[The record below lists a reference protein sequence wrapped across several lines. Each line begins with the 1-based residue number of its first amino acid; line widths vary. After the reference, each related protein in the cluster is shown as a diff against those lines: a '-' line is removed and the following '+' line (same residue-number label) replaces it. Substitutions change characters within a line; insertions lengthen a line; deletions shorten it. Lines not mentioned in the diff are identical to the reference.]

1 MTDRM
6 DRMDQGVGPTSSCKA
21 RGSVLTRVP
30 TLIAAAIEDETA
42 MAELLL
48 EWRALA
54 DAVQPPSIFLD
65 PAVWQSW
72 RRTLASNAKPLLF
85 VVREAER
92 MVGVLPA
99 MIKWA
104 WRGPTLGVRYD
115 YDPADR
121 RFLTDPPWRM
131 VPLRQLSPIS
141 SLPATMLGPMLL
153 AQPEHR
159 REVIFT
165 VTAAIAANKGWD
177 VAVIPLEQP
186 DVALWQDGFA
196 AAKLRSVQQNIDRKS
211 FYLSNAVSFNTVV
224 ARQNQKFR
232 ANVRRVSRVAE
243 RAGIA
248 ITISHD
254 RPAMLSWL
262 TQISQESWKAG
273 VRFGEHVMVPFAGPQ
288 RDFIKDLLLGTDGLQ
303 SVATIAWLGG
313 KPIAIVLG
321 AVRHRTLTTLLT
333 FWTGAAK
340 EASPGLLTMAA
351 MIDWA
356 ALNGIEVVDFNAN
369 SPWIRH
375 LADHC
380 AVQQNLIAFAPTLR
394 GAALAALRNAS
405 VGAKAML
412 HWRVA
417 DIDPSDWKEQP

>member
-1 MTDRM
+1 MT

-165 VTAAIAANKGWD
+165 VTAAIAATKGWD

-232 ANVRRVSRVAE
+232 ANVRRVSRAAE

-262 TQISQESWKAG
+262 EQAATAHPNALPPRLKLAQYYLRSGRPDKVIPLVAKLLVLQQRSPEVLETTALAHLALQEYDDALAILQQLVVARPESANYYYLLATAASELG
-273 VRFGEHVMVPFAGPQ
+273 DVQ
-288 RDFIKDLLLGTDGLQ
+288 R
-303 SVATIAWLGG
+303 
-313 KPIAIVLG
+313 
-321 AVRHRTLTTLLT
+321 
-333 FWTGAAK
+333 AK
-340 EASPGLLTMAA
+340 EALREVIKRDAKHVPSLVTLARIAFMVFLARSLCMST
-351 MIDWA
+351 
-356 ALNGIEVVDFNAN
+356 ALNGCGWRRPLRSVSSTRSGCRRSKTRSSVV
-369 SPWIRH
+369 R
-375 LADHC
+375 
-380 AVQQNLIAFAPTLR
+380 
-394 GAALAALRNAS
+394 
-405 VGAKAML
+405 
-412 HWRVA
+412 
-417 DIDPSDWKEQP
+417 